1 MDMSP
6 AWAILRDARRRAGL
20 SQRQLAERAGTS
32 QSVVARI
39 EKSRVEPSLDLL
51 LRLVKTCGL
60 DLRMHLEPHD
70 FHDEGLISQA
80 LAQTPEERL
89 QAVANLS
96 AFAAAA
102 RRVG

>member
-1 MDMSP
+1 MSP

-20 SQRQLAERAGTS
+20 SQRQLAERAHTS

-39 EKSRVEPSLDLL
+39 EKGRVEPSLDLL
-51 LRLVKTCGL
+51 LRLVRACGL
-60 DLRMHLEPHD
+60 DLRMHVEPHD
-70 FHDEGLISQA
+70 FHDERLIEAA
-80 LAQTPEERL
+80 LARPPEERL
-89 QAVANLS
+89 QAVANIS